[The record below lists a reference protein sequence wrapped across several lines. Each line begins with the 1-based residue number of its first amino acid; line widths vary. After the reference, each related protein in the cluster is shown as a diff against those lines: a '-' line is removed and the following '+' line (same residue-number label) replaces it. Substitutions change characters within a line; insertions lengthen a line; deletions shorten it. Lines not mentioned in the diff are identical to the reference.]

1 MITTRVCLLVESVS
15 LHYRN
20 RLIAGVFSNGADTSS
35 PQKQTNKPALLV
47 LKAIDKLNFTVYDF
61 RLHCMK
67 NKLDISMKV
76 NKKSSNFKI
85 KN

>member
-1 MITTRVCLLVESVS
+1 ME
-15 LHYRN
+15 
-20 RLIAGVFSNGADTSS
+20 GGGFSNQLFPEHKRCNRYNLYNLAADTSS

-47 LKAIDKLNFTVYDF
+47 FKSIDKLNFTAYDF